1 MVHSGLTMLNDGKS
15 WFISGVAML
24 NDGKSWF
31 IRGLACLMMVN
42 HVS

>member
-15 WFISGVAML
+15 CFISGVTML

-31 IRGLACLMMVN
+31 IVVSLCLMMVN